1 MDSISLSGRATDI
14 VRRGLGLQTRS
25 DTVNP
30 SSPNVAEVSTAL
42 EQESTTRAETITDFN
57 SLYDG
62 TTTPGTAAANG
73 RSDIGGYNQEGRK
86 CVMYLPASIQVQDRV
101 TYSNTDL
108 GIVGAG
114 IRTGLL
120 SGQSGSEIVGGAFSN
135 LASTMGDIGSILF
148 GGNNAI
154 QNEEAA
160 QVAALRMTPGV
171 ASGAISSATGV
182 AINPNKRAL
191 LSGPEIRSFTFAFRL
206 IPTSAAEAESIER
219 IIQFFREEMYPDVV
233 QQFGINAAFRY
244 PSIFDIVLRY
254 KSSDGRYHKVAT
266 GILPVSYTHL
276 TLPTKA

>member
-1 MDSISLSGRATDI
+1 MTDYTEIIKREAINQTSATDVIPTRFAKTGPILRYPLEKEDDYGGTITFRARPMDSISLSGRATDI

-108 GIVGAG
+108 GIVGA
-114 IRTGLL
+114 L
-120 SGQSGSEIVGGAFSN
+120 S
-135 LASTMGDIGSILF
+135 
-148 GGNNAI
+148 
-154 QNEEAA
+154 
-160 QVAALRMTPGV
+160 
-171 ASGAISSATGV
+171 
-182 AINPNKRAL
+182 
-191 LSGPEIRSFTFAFRL
+191 L
-206 IPTSAAEAESIER
+206 IHI
-219 IIQFFREEMYPDVV
+219 
-233 QQFGINAAFRY
+233 
-244 PSIFDIVLRY
+244 
-254 KSSDGRYHKVAT
+254 
-266 GILPVSYTHL
+266 
-276 TLPTKA
+276 